1 MLAENPV
8 SVQSYSELDGYC
20 EFGFPAT
27 SFELGSLAATLPR
40 VSSSKLDLRNGK
52 LDEVVRAFGKVYD
65 GRDISVCSLI
75 KAIRA
80 HLELMRSGGA
90 ALSVVAKDLEN
101 NLCKVEQLYRRH
113 PNKCK
118 TLASLLEF
126 ERDEMVIHRGNELK
140 EDSAAMGL
148 LWIRR
153 SISFQQSLYD
163 SLVPANGKHP
173 KQAAQ
178 EAYQETLAPYH
189 GWMLRTL
196 FQASLQMPARATFIA
211 AFGEVD
217 ESEVDGP
224 TDTKVANKLRA
235 LVSTLEP
242 LLQQWTDCF
251 VAMDLEDMR
260 KV

>member
-1 MLAENPV
+1 M
-8 SVQSYSELDGYC
+8 SRM
-20 EFGFPAT
+20 F
-27 SFELGSLAATLPR
+27 
-40 VSSSKLDLRNGK
+40 
-52 LDEVVRAFGKVYD
+52 
-65 GRDISVCSLI
+65 
-75 KAIRA
+75 
-80 HLELMRSGGA
+80 
-90 ALSVVAKDLEN
+90 
-101 NLCKVEQLYRRH
+101 
-113 PNKCK
+113 
-118 TLASLLEF
+118 LL
-126 ERDEMVIHRGNELK
+126 L
-140 EDSAAMGL
+140 SAAMGL

-242 LLQQWTDCF
+242 LLRQWTDCF